1 MAPRVL
7 FPLAIMRYFIAACI
21 AGVVIFSLA
30 SLIIGPAH
38 LRTPP
43 GVIVAD
49 EPIQENCP
57 REIIATIAG
66 YTVTKM
72 ATYTIR
78 ARVLHVKHYWADGN
92 ELVPY
97 DVALGWGRMSD
108 QSVIDRLG
116 ISQGNRFYFYEYQG
130 SPPIPDREIDRHSS
144 NNHLIAANSA
154 IARVIA
160 GLYPGEIVTMQ
171 GYLVNA
177 ARKDGIDWS
186 TSLTRNDTGP
196 GACEVLYVQ
205 GIQVDKPGAPLP
217 SPTPTPVASS

>member
-1 MAPRVL
+1 
-7 FPLAIMRYFIAACI
+7 MRYFIAACVAVLI
-21 AGVVIFSLA
+21 IWSLA
-30 SLIIGPAH
+30 SLIIGPAP
-38 LRTPP
+38 LLTPP

-49 EPIQENCP
+49 EPIQGTCP
-57 REIIATIAG
+57 KEVIATIKG

-92 ELVPY
+92 ELVPF

-108 QSVIDRLG
+108 QWVLDRIN
-116 ISQGNRFYFYEYQG
+116 ISQGNRFYFYESEG
-130 SPPIPDREIDRHSS
+130 GKPIPDREVDRHSS

-171 GYLVNA
+171 GFLVNA
-177 ARKDGIDWS
+177 AKKDGIDWTS
-186 TSLTRNDTGP
+186 SLTRNDSGS
-196 GACEVLYVQ
+196 GACEVIYVQ

-217 SPTPTPVASS
+217 SPAPTQTPAPAPVASS